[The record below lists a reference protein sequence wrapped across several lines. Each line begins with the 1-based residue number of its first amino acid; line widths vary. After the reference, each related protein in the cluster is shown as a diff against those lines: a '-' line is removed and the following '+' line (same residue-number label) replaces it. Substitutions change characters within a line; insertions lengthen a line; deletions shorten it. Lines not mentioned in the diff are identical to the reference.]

1 MFRNILIFSLF
12 SSVYAWTRVADERM
26 PGELRVANEGLSH
39 DDNYWY
45 LTNKHFIYQVD
56 KQPMKII
63 QSNHY
68 AIPSELTEQG
78 YDHIGDIEV
87 NNGVLYG
94 GVEGGPTGIIG
105 CWNTTTLEMINYIK
119 ITEQKGMPWVTV
131 NPNTNLLY
139 TSEWSNTERI
149 HIYDTANNCAYM
161 GYLIIAN
168 PEEYPKEVQGA
179 SFYNNELYISTN
191 INDGIYKIDINSG
204 ISEFVFN
211 DDNNYLPDE
220 YYYEM
225 EGLTFWDLSND
236 GLGLMHMYGNFMNA
250 REKAVHNFDL

>member
-1 MFRNILIFSLF
+1 
-12 SSVYAWTRVADERM
+12 
-26 PGELRVANEGLSH
+26 
-39 DDNYWY
+39 
-45 LTNKHFIYQVD
+45 
-56 KQPMKII
+56 
-63 QSNHY
+63 
-68 AIPSELTEQG
+68 
-78 YDHIGDIEV
+78 
-87 NNGVLYG
+87 
-94 GVEGGPTGIIG
+94 
-105 CWNTTTLEMINYIK
+105 
-119 ITEQKGMPWVTV
+119 
-131 NPNTNLLY
+131 
-139 TSEWSNTERI
+139 
-149 HIYDTANNCAYM
+149 M